1 MDGREFRIPNSCYRD
16 SMPPIALLTDFGHD
30 DHYVGVVHAVLERE
44 YPGVARIDLGHAVP
58 AGDIWTASFQLRCAW
73 PHLPSACVVLAV
85 IDPGVGTSRRA
96 VAVEI
101 NGRYL
106 VAPDNGL
113 AAAVGTA
120 ATAVELDWRTMGLEK
135 PSATFHGRDLFA
147 PAAARLAA
155 GGSIGDL
162 GAAIDRGGLVQCPLP
177 EPSPSDRGL
186 EGVILV
192 VDRFGNLA
200 TNVRDDEHPGLTEA
214 RWRADSVAR
223 RVTTYA
229 EGAPDEVVLLEGS
242 AGYLELAVNC
252 GSAADATGLERG
264 DAVLMR

>member
-1 MDGREFRIPNSCYRD
+1 
-16 SMPPIALLTDFGHD
+16 MPPVALLTDFGHD

-44 YPGVARIDLGHAVP
+44 CPGVSRIDLGHAVP
-58 AGDIWTASFQLRCAW
+58 PGDIWTASFQLRCAW
-73 PHLPSACVVLAV
+73 WHLPADCVVLAV
-85 IDPGVGTSRRA
+85 IDPGVGTARRA
-96 VAVEI
+96 LAVEI
-101 NGRYL
+101 DGRYL

-113 AAAVGTA
+113 AAAVGPV
-120 ATAVELDWRTMGLEK
+120 ATAVELNWRSMGLEK

-155 GGSIGDL
+155 GESIGDL
-162 GAAIDRGGLVQCPLP
+162 GAEIDGDGLVPCPLP
-177 EPSPSDRGL
+177 APCRSDGGL
-186 EGVILV
+186 EGVVLV

-200 TNVRDDEHPGLTEA
+200 TNVREEEHPGLTEA
-214 RWRADSVAR
+214 RWRADRTAR

-252 GSAADATGLERG
+252 GSAAEATGLERG
-264 DAVLMR
+264 DAVLLR